1 MKTQGFE
8 VKVEGGN
15 TKLLYNS
22 KDFIVGCDEV
32 LAFFLELD
40 EEEGHPLIKKIKVN
54 YQDLKQ
60 MLSDFILEKGNCIHN

>member
-1 MKTQGFE
+1 MKTQEFE

-15 TKLLYNS
+15 TKLLYKG

-32 LAFFLELD
+32 LTFFLELD
-40 EEEGHPLIKKIKVN
+40 EEEGHLLIKNIKVN

-60 MLSDFILEKGNCIHN
+60 ILSDFILEKGNCIHN